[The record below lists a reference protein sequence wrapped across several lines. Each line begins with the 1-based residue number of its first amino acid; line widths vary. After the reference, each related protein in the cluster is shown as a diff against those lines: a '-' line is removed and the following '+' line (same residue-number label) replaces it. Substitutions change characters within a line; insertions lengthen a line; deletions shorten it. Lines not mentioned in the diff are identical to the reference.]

1 MKMLRI
7 TNTRNSQVIG
17 ERIRVADTFFA
28 RFRGLMLASEPAE
41 GEGLLISPCNSIH
54 MMFMRFPIDAIF
66 IDAGNRI
73 KALYRRLSP
82 WLGIS
87 SIHRDACSVIELKAG
102 SIDKAG
108 VEIDDILEMES
119 ILC

>member
-1 MKMLRI
+1 MKMMRI
-7 TNTRNSQVIG
+7 INQRDKQVIG
-17 ERIRVADTFFA
+17 ERIRVAESFFA
-28 RFRGLMLASEPAE
+28 RFRGLMLADEPAE
-41 GEGLLISPCNSIH
+41 GEGLLITPCNSIH

-66 IDAGNRI
+66 VDAKNCV

-82 WLGIS
+82 WFGIS
-87 SIHRDACSVIELKAG
+87 SIHRDVCAVIELKAG
-102 SIDKAG
+102 TIDRTG